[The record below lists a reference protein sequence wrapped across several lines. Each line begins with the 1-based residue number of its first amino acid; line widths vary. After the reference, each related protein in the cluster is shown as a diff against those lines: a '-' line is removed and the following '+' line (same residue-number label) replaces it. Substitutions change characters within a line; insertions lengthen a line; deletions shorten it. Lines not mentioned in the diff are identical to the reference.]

1 MRLEDNYEKLDSF
14 ASYED
19 NWDGYGAFKYNKNLL
34 NNLRGILSK
43 LVIQPQLFPSA
54 SGVIQLE
61 FYIDYDINRTTLAIR
76 YSLDEKLD
84 TFIATVSS
92 GVIESK
98 IDNNIDSINKKI
110 LDFYSSKI

>member
-1 MRLEDNYEKLDSF
+1 MILEDNYKKLDGF
-14 ASYED
+14 TSYED

-34 NNLRGILSK
+34 DSLREILPK

-54 SGVIQLE
+54 DGVIQLE
-61 FYIDYDINRTTLAIR
+61 FYINYGVDRTTLAIR

-84 TFIATVSS
+84 TFIATFSS
-92 GVIESK
+92 GAIESK

-110 LDFYSSKI
+110 LDFYNSKI